1 MRTRSGS
8 EGMSPTSSSGN
19 PIFIARH
26 PFFSLLSAI
35 LLWNGASPAKKAIT
49 DLMGDEGISQFTND
63 QRQSISDLMRQGQEF
78 FANLDNEELNN
89 KTFQKILDEVSLNT
103 TQSHEIN
110 SPERS
115 LLDRNIFA
123 SLFGEKGLLDR
134 FIAEQQETEI
144 KTLQSS
150 GISKDEAIDQLA
162 KNFRENWVHGEHDF
176 IRDYLVAPAAI
187 LIACV
192 VASAFF
198 AKAKEK
204 CSSSYREI
212 EQNDLDQLPLTL
224 QEEITKIAIHSQFE
238 IPHKKSELFQQ
249 IYDAI
254 SNYESGD
261 ISKIISN
268 ADSKVAIEMF
278 KILSLYLTAT
288 TLPLVGLEQFAGLSL
303 RESGQVHKDAIKAGA
318 IKGLIAA
325 LCCKFIAFK
334 EAEQKMSNLFEKD
347 DTTNQLTLN
356 QELFE
361 EFKTKHPEVAQ
372 KLLDKF
378 QELSQ
383 PDSFNPQP
391 TGGARPLLEVEC
403 RAP

>member
-1 MRTRSGS
+1 MRTGS
-8 EGMSPTSSSGN
+8 ESEGTLSTSSSRKT
-19 PIFIARH
+19 IFIARH

-49 DLMGDEGISQFTND
+49 GLMDNEDISQFTND

-78 FANLDNEELNN
+78 FANLNNE
-89 KTFQKILDEVSLNT
+89 TFRKILDEVVSLNT

-110 SPERS
+110 SPERP
-115 LLDRNIFA
+115 LLDRNMFA
-123 SLFGEKGLLDR
+123 SLFREKGLLDR
-134 FIAEQQETEI
+134 LIAEQQETEI
-144 KTLQSS
+144 ETLQRS
-150 GISKDEAIDQLA
+150 GISKNQAIDQLA
-162 KNFRENWVHGEHDF
+162 KNFREKWVHGEHDF

-204 CSSSYREI
+204 CSSSDREI

-268 ADSKVAIEMF
+268 ANSKVAIEMF

-288 TLPLVGLEQFAGLSL
+288 TLPLVGLEQVFAGLSL
-303 RESGQVHKDAIKAGA
+303 RESGQVQCYKSWRH
-318 IKGLIAA
+318 
-325 LCCKFIAFK
+325 
-334 EAEQKMSNLFEKD
+334 
-347 DTTNQLTLN
+347 
-356 QELFE
+356 
-361 EFKTKHPEVAQ
+361 
-372 KLLDKF
+372 
-378 QELSQ
+378 
-383 PDSFNPQP
+383 
-391 TGGARPLLEVEC
+391 
-403 RAP
+403 

>member
-1 MRTRSGS
+1 MRTESGS
-8 EGMSPTSSSGN
+8 EGKLSPSSSGSEGTLSTSSSRKS
-19 PIFIARH
+19 IFIARH

-49 DLMGDEGISQFTND
+49 GLMDNEDISQ
-63 QRQSISDLMRQGQEF
+63 SDLMRQGQEF
-78 FANLDNEELNN
+78 FANLNNE
-89 KTFQKILDEVSLNT
+89 TFRKILDEVVSLNT

-110 SPERS
+110 SPERP
-115 LLDRNIFA
+115 LLDRNMFA
-123 SLFGEKGLLDR
+123 SLFREKGLLDR
-134 FIAEQQETEI
+134 LIAEQQETEI
-144 KTLQSS
+144 ETLQRS
-150 GISKDEAIDQLA
+150 GISKNQAIDQLA
-162 KNFRENWVHGEHDF
+162 KNFREEWVHGEHDF

-204 CSSSYREI
+204 CSSSDREI

-268 ADSKVAIEMF
+268 ANSKVAIEMF
-278 KILSLYLTAT
+278 KILSY
-288 TLPLVGLEQFAGLSL
+288 
-303 RESGQVHKDAIKAGA
+303 I
-318 IKGLIAA
+318 
-325 LCCKFIAFK
+325 
-334 EAEQKMSNLFEKD
+334 
-347 DTTNQLTLN
+347 
-356 QELFE
+356 
-361 EFKTKHPEVAQ
+361 
-372 KLLDKF
+372 
-378 QELSQ
+378 
-383 PDSFNPQP
+383 
-391 TGGARPLLEVEC
+391 
-403 RAP
+403 